1 MKYIIGLGNP
11 DKEYQKNRHNIGFI
25 VLDKLIEYLNIGSNF
40 SYNAKFKAELI
51 KDNERIFIKP
61 MNYMNN
67 SGQVSRSVIDFYG
80 KDLKINDVFVIHDD
94 LDIELGQYKIQ
105 KGKGPKVHNGLINL
119 NQHLNSEDYWH
130 VRVGVDGRDGDRSMP
145 GSNYV
150 LSNLSD
156 SELKLVDVCLE
167 KMFPELE
174 SLIENQSEKD

>member
-25 VLDKLIEYLNIGSNF
+25 VLDKLIEYLNIGDKF
-40 SYNAKFKAELI
+40 SYNAKFKAEII
-51 KDNERIFIKP
+51 KGNDLIFIKP

-80 KDLKINDVFVIHDD
+80 KDFDINDVIVIHDD

-105 KGKGPKVHNGLINL
+105 QGKGPKVHNGLIDL
-119 NQHLNSEDYWH
+119 NQHLNSENYWH
-130 VRVGVDGRDGDRSMP
+130 VRVGVDGRDGDRTIP

-150 LSNLSD
+150 LSNFTD
-156 SELKLVDVCLE
+156 SELKLIDASLE
-167 KMFPELE
+167 KMFTELK
-174 SLIENQSEKD
+174 SLIES